1 MEHYEKIR
9 VVGRGSH
16 GLVTLHR
23 QKQHNKLVI
32 VKEVAVDHLNEDEK
46 KATLN
51 EVRVLSKLKH
61 PNVVAYFDNFVQDA
75 SVKIVMEYANKGSL
89 HDLIQ
94 VQDGKLIQQDE
105 ILQMFTQIVEGLY
118 YIHSQKVL
126 HRDLKTHNIFV
137 SHEPSVYSM
146 PILKIGDFGISKVLT
161 SQSKASTV
169 LGTPSYL
176 SPELCQ
182 GQMYDERSDIWALGC
197 ILYEMLTLKKAF
209 EAPTLAS
216 LVMKII
222 HGQVTPIDRTKYSA
236 GMEQLLHTLLRISP
250 LDRPTAAMLL
260 SHPLICTTLCKVGT
274 SLGKII
280 QNT

>member
-1 MEHYEKIR
+1 MEFKMEHYEKIR

-16 GLVTLHR
+16 GSVNVFIYKQITNGPIVLAREPDTVFLFHRLVTLHR

-209 EAPTLAS
+209 EAPVS
-216 LVMKII
+216 I
-222 HGQVTPIDRTKYSA
+222 
-236 GMEQLLHTLLRISP
+236 
-250 LDRPTAAMLL
+250 
-260 SHPLICTTLCKVGT
+260 
-274 SLGKII
+274 
-280 QNT
+280 

>member
-1 MEHYEKIR
+1 MSTIALHQVFNNQILSMEHYEKIR

-23 QKQHNKLVI
+23 KKEDNKLVI
-32 VKEVAVDHLNEDEK
+32 VKEVSLDHLTDDEK

-51 EVRVLSKLKH
+51 EVKVLSKLKH
-61 PNVVAYFDNFVQDA
+61 PNVVAYFDNFIHDA

-94 VQDGKLIQQDE
+94 NQEGKHLPQAE
-105 ILQMFTQIVEGLY
+105 VLQMFSQIVQGLH
-118 YIHSQKVL
+118 YIHDQKIL

-137 SHEPSVYSM
+137 SHEPSIYSM
-146 PILKIGDFGISKVLT
+146 PILKIGDFGISKVLA

-182 GQMYDERSDIWALGC
+182 GQTYDERSDIWALGC

-209 EAPTLAS
+209 EAP
-216 LVMKII
+216 V
-222 HGQVTPIDRTKYSA
+222 R
-236 GMEQLLHTLLRISP
+236 
-250 LDRPTAAMLL
+250 
-260 SHPLICTTLCKVGT
+260 
-274 SLGKII
+274 
-280 QNT
+280 N